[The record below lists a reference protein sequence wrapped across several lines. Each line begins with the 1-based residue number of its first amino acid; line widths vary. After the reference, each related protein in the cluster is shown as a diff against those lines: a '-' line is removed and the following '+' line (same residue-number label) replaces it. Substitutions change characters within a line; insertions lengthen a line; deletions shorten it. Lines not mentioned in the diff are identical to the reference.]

1 VHCAPQN
8 YQQKSG
14 RRILGFKPPHRL
26 ELRGQDGQDELER
39 GGALLSDVRRFLR
52 LINTDR
58 AFGTY
63 KRPHRLAE
71 GKHLE
76 FRQIRYALSVAKE
89 RSFTKAAKQ
98 LNISQSAVSEQ
109 VKMLEEEA
117 GFPLFRRTTRGIDLT
132 ERGRTFLY
140 EAERIVSDVLSLT
153 DTARRLRGA
162 TLDTFSIGMG
172 SGMAQIF
179 MPRLFRNLKEL
190 LPGARLEI
198 LTAPTK
204 NIFGDLHEERLDAG
218 IAIESEPDRVPAGLV
233 FERLAVIEL
242 ALISHPKHA
251 FARARQ
257 PIDVGRLVAE
267 PIVMS
272 ELSVGYGQVV
282 LSLFTDLGIRPNILA
297 IADNI
302 ETMKAIVQSG
312 KGIAI
317 VPRGCADN
325 EVALGVLKMMPIT
338 PARTVA
344 LSLFRRRAQQ
354 SRRKEGFLAAL
365 RDGLKD

>member
-1 VHCAPQN
+1 M
-8 YQQKSG
+8 
-14 RRILGFKPPHRL
+14 
-26 ELRGQDGQDELER
+26 
-39 GGALLSDVRRFLR
+39 
-52 LINTDR
+52 
-58 AFGTY
+58 
-63 KRPHRLAE
+63 
-71 GKHLE
+71 E

-89 RSFTKAAKQ
+89 RSFTKAAKR

-140 EAERIVSDVLSLT
+140 EAERIASDVLSLT

-162 TLDTFSIGMG
+162 ILDTFSIGMG

-190 LPGARLEI
+190 LPSARLEI
-198 LTAPTK
+198 FTAPTK
-204 NIFGDLHEERLDAG
+204 NIFENLHEERIDAG

-233 FERLAVIEL
+233 FDRLTVIEM
-242 ALISHPKHA
+242 ALIAHPKHPLV
-251 FARARQ
+251 RVRQ

-297 IADNI
+297 VADNI
-302 ETMKAIVQSG
+302 ETIKAIVQSG

-317 VPRGCADN
+317 VPRPCADN
-325 EVALGVLKMMPIT
+325 EVALGVLKMMSLA
-338 PARTVA
+338 PARSVA
-344 LSLFRRRAQQ
+344 LSLFRRRQAL
-354 SRRKEGFLAAL
+354 SRRKEGFLTSL
-365 RDGLKD
+365 RDALKD